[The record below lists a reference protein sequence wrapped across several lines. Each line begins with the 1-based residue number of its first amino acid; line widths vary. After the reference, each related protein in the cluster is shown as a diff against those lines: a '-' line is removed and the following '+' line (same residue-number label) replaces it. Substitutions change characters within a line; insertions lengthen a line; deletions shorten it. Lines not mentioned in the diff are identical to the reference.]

1 MNFGRTLFCVT
12 GASIALAA
20 FVTLDYTFSDVFSVP
35 MRESLETGLGS
46 WMNSRFSDRL
56 VQVITLM
63 VYALV
68 GILGGIVGVLAYRI
82 FSRIPPLFAGNKK

>member
-1 MNFGRTLFCVT
+1 MNFGRTIFCIT

-35 MRESLETGLGS
+35 MKESLETELGS

-63 VYALV
+63 VYTLV
-68 GILGGIVGVLAYRI
+68 GILGGLVGGLAYSAL
-82 FSRIPPLFAGNKK
+82 SRIHTLFVENKK